1 MDAIYWAR
9 RVEAALKDADRLRD
23 ALVGIAVWSVSY
35 EDAVRRAQNALRP
48 PPSEH
53 QSGASPNTGGQ
64 PKAGGQ
70 RMHNA
75 LHAIAHNLIGYAVR
89 PGESR
94 EGANLAAMQRI
105 ALEALDETQ
114 HKNRECL
121 GVMDDPEHATGEKI

>member
-1 MDAIYWAR
+1 MTRDEILKAMQAR
-9 RVEAALKDADRLRD
+9 RLRVNPNVPIYEYIDKCIQAMFETAAD
-23 ALVGIAVWSVSY
+23 AL
-35 EDAVRRAQNALRP
+35 
-48 PPSEH
+48 SEH

>member
-1 MDAIYWAR
+1 
-9 RVEAALKDADRLRD
+9 
-23 ALVGIAVWSVSY
+23 
-35 EDAVRRAQNALRP
+35 
-48 PPSEH
+48 
-53 QSGASPNTGGQ
+53 
-64 PKAGGQ
+64 
-70 RMHNA
+70 MHNA